1 SVLLLRRAGI
11 AWWCIAVGL
20 TGPAAMWNLYL
31 GQFGLL
37 CGALLVAGL
46 SAVATRPVRSGGF
59 LAMLCIKPQ
68 YALLVPAVV
77 FAGRYW
83 RTMLAGLV
91 GLFALLALSLPLG
104 GPGVWAEYL
113 GPGRAAMRNLLVQP
127 FGAYEVMGT
136 SVLWMARSFGASL
149 GAAYATQGLVSV
161 LAALAVWRLW
171 QSPVADPARRLA
183 MTVFLTL
190 LASPYGFTDDLAIYS
205 VLLPTLAVRGA
216 PWRNALLAWLWVAP
230 ALVPKF
236 VAVFGFLPTPLLLV
250 SALVL
255 AGPALSRSGLAQQ
268 KQSLL
273 TEQIGQSG

>member
-1 SVLLLRRAGI
+1 
-11 AWWCIAVGL
+11 
-20 TGPAAMWNLYL
+20 
-31 GQFGLL
+31 
-37 CGALLVAGL
+37 
-46 SAVATRPVRSGGF
+46 
-59 LAMLCIKPQ
+59 MLCIKPQ
-68 YALLVPAVV
+68 YALLVPVVV

-83 RTMLAGLV
+83 RVMLAGII
-91 GLFALLALSLPLG
+91 GLFVFWHFPSCWEGLAFGRDISGLAGRRCGGLLA
-104 GPGVWAEYL
+104 
-113 GPGRAAMRNLLVQP
+113 QP

-136 SVLWMARSFGASL
+136 SVFWMARSFGASL
-149 GAAYATQGLVSV
+149 GAAYAVQGLVSV

-171 QSPVADPARRLA
+171 QAPVADPARRVA

-255 AGPALSRSGLAQQ
+255 AGPALPRSGFAQQ